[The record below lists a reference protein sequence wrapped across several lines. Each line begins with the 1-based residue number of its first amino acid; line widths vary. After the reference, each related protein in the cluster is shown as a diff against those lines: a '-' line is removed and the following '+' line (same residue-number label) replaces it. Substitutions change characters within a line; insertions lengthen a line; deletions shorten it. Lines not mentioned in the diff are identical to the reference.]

1 MVQMSHLK
9 VALQGKKEMRVQ
21 PNLKASFILM
31 WQVESFTTIKAQA
44 DGYMKPS
51 ITASQLIDSL
61 KPIFLRLQQAF
72 IRDQS
77 KNLLIKQPK
86 FERLDKLLSKTRK
99 NAVRLQLPMLQRKR
113 HLRKERKKLLLRGK
127 KLKKN
132 LKVLLLK
139 LSSTYL
145 NPKILV
151 KLSQRK
157 CKDPSFLDLQN
168 SMDLILRE
176 NSQQSNGEK
185 PFYQHSLSQITYL
198 KICVYM
204 V

>member
-1 MVQMSHLK
+1 MAQMFYLK
-9 VALQGKKEMRVQ
+9 AVLQGKKEMRVQ
-21 PNLKASFILM
+21 ANLKVSHILM
-31 WQVESFTTIKAQA
+31 WQVESITITKALA
-44 DGYMKPS
+44 DGFMKPS
-51 ITASQLIDSL
+51 ITAFQLIDSL
-61 KPIFLRLQQAF
+61 KPTFLRLQRAF

-86 FERLDKLLSKTRK
+86 LERQDKLLSKMRK
-99 NAVRLQLPMLQRKR
+99 NAVRQQLPTLPRKR
-113 HLRKERKKLLLRGK
+113 HLRKERKKLLLRRK